1 MNRPVSC
8 WQCGADLP
16 DPEARFCPVCGA
28 ALTKP
33 TFWEEFRDKR
43 GWLWVLLGIIVV
55 VAAVLVV
62 TRVLPGLREGET
74 PPTVPVV
81 VQQPTAGA
89 LPSAPVIA
97 EAPTETAALAPTMT
111 SAPTEEPTEQPTP
124 GPTAT
129 VDLETA
135 LLDAANR
142 FQEAKAYSQ
151 ATGDISQLGEALA
164 GDALQRQIDLVNQWK
179 DQGCS
184 WEITLDEP
192 LTVRILET
200 RDDTWARIEVAKVE
214 TRLLTCDGTLESE
227 IRGDAYTTTYVVELI
242 DGVWLI
248 TERE

>member
-1 MNRPVSC
+1 MNRSVSC

-16 DPEARFCPVCGA
+16 DPEARFCPACGA

-43 GWLWVLLGIIVV
+43 GWLWVLLGIVAV

-62 TRVLPGLREGET
+62 TQVLPGLRDVEEV
-74 PPTVPVV
+74 PTAPVV
-81 VQQPTAGA
+81 VQQPTSGA

-97 EAPTETAALAPTMT
+97 PAATDTVALAPTIT
-111 SAPTEEPTEQPTP
+111 PRPTDEPTQEPEPTP
-124 GPTAT
+124 T

-200 RDDTWARIEVAKVE
+200 RDDVWARVEVAKVE
-214 TRLLTCDGTLESE
+214 TRLLTCDGKLESE
-227 IRGDAYTTTYVVELI
+227 TRGDAYTTTYLVELI